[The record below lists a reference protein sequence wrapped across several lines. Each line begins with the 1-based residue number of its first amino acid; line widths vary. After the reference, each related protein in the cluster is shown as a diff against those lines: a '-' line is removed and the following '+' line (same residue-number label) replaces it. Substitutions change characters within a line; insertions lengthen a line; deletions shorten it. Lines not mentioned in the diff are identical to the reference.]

1 MVEENMIG
9 KIGLRSVQSFQSLEA
24 IINQIQEVIDKKQN

>member
-24 IINQIQEVIDKKQN
+24 IICDFWP